1 MYSIHRHSDVK
12 ALRDRYS
19 VNQAILIRGSIKP
32 VFWGKRKKM
41 SDNIIKHFHQ
51 TRHRSQRRLIRNRS
65 MYIYACLMCCHCGGG
80 QRSEE
85 QLYNNGKLP
94 WNAMEVWPNISKLYI
109 YIVFF
114 HRQKYN

>member
-1 MYSIHRHSDVK
+1 
-12 ALRDRYS
+12 
-19 VNQAILIRGSIKP
+19 
-32 VFWGKRKKM
+32 M
-41 SDNIIKHFHQ
+41 SDNIIKHIHQ

-109 YIVFF
+109 YIDFF
-114 HRQKYN
+114 SSPKV